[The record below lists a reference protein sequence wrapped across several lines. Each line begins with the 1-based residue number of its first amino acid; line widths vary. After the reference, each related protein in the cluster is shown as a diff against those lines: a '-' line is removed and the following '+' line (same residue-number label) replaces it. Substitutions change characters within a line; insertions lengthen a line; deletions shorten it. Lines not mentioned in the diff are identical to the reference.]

1 MPTYD
6 ANITKV
12 PKPTAATT
20 VVEKPTASYTITPK
34 TTASYT
40 VTPKTTASYTVVEKA
55 TRPTT
60 TKVPKPYTEP
70 LAILTEDGIE
80 ILYESGIVMTV
91 QGAL

>member
-40 VTPKTTASYTVVEKA
+40 VTPK
-55 TRPTT
+55 
-60 TKVPKPYTEP
+60 PYTEP

>member
-40 VTPKTTASYTVVEKA
+40 VTPK
-55 TRPTT
+55 
-60 TKVPKPYTEP
+60 PYTEP
-70 LAILTEDGIE
+70 LAILTEDSVE
-80 ILYESGIVMTV
+80 ILYESEIVMVV